1 MATTDVRFFDQRT
14 PQERDRSF
22 LPGMRKTWLLP
33 FYDVFTRFA
42 GVGALHER
50 LADLAGIESGQAV
63 VDVGCGTAN
72 LSLAVLASQP
82 GARVS
87 GLDPD
92 GDALRRGMRKARR
105 RGVSLTLVQGY
116 ADRIP
121 AEDVSLD
128 HVISSLALH
137 HLDDDGRVAF
147 ARDAF
152 RALRP
157 GGRVTIADFGGAPTH
172 GHGHGRALRHL
183 PRVLRHRGAQNPAVA
198 RGNGVVTLLETAG
211 FGDAGEIAHA
221 DHRLGRIT
229 FVQATRPSS

>member
-14 PQERDRSF
+14 PQERDRPF

-33 FYDVFTRFA
+33 LYDVFTRFA
-42 GVGALHER
+42 GVRAVHER
-50 LADLAGIESGQAV
+50 LAELAGVEAGQAV
-63 VDVGCGTAN
+63 ADVGCGTAN
-72 LSLAVLASQP
+72 LSLAVLGSQP
-82 GARVS
+82 GARVT

-92 GDALRRGMRKARR
+92 GDALRRAVRKARR
-105 RGVSLTLVQGY
+105 RGVALTLVQGY

-121 AEDVSLD
+121 AEDESLD

-157 GGRVTIADFGGAPTH
+157 EGRITIADFAGAPAHDHGRGGA
-172 GHGHGRALRHL
+172 RRH
-183 PRVLRHRGAQNPAVA
+183 LRHRGAQNPAA
-198 RGNGVVTLLETAG
+198 AHDHGNGVVTLLAAAG
-211 FGDAGEIAHA
+211 FGDAREVAHT

-229 FVQATRPSS
+229 FVQAAR